1 MSTSGRF
8 SGALRT
14 GGKHVADRVALL
26 FSAKGAG
33 FQRLAESHA
42 ASVAGDT
49 LVALAL
55 ASTLFFSVP
64 STTARDRVA
73 LYLLLTLAPFAIL
86 GPLLGRIFER
96 FRGAYRGG
104 LMVSSLA
111 RVVFAIVM
119 MFGIDS
125 LWLYPV
131 AFGLLVFSRIH
142 GISKAS
148 MLPVV
153 LDSPQELITANTQ
166 LAKIG
171 VLASAVVIPP
181 GVLAV
186 RFVSPILALV
196 LAVVAFIVA
205 SLAASLLPTFDVHPQ
220 EGGGRAARRAVPRSV
235 RLARLATAGVRLLN
249 GYLLLLVAFAFRDVD
264 AGVLDFGALLAAAGL
279 GFFIAAF
286 VTPLIER
293 RVPEEPMVVAALA
306 VAAAAAFIA
315 SQGLSLL
322 VAGVLAAAAGFAWGT
337 AKFGFD
343 GLLQMTVAPAARGR
357 AFTTSE
363 TLFQLAW
370 VVGAIIPVTITIDD
384 TLGLNAAG
392 VVALVIQVVYVTALL
407 VPIAVARR
415 AAAERDRSDSET
427 ADLSDLI

>member
-1 MSTSGRF
+1 MSTSGGF
-8 SGALRT
+8 SGALRSS
-14 GGKHVADRVALL
+14 GRVVADRVGLL

-42 ASVAGDT
+42 ANVAGDT

-86 GPLLGRIFER
+86 GPVLGRIFDR
-96 FRGAYRGG
+96 YRGAYRGG
-104 LMVSSLA
+104 LMVASGA
-111 RVVFAIVM
+111 RVVLAIVM

-142 GISKAS
+142 GISRAS

-153 LDSPQELITANTQ
+153 LDSPHELITANTQ

-186 RFVSPILALV
+186 RFVSPVLALV
-196 LAVVAFIVA
+196 FAAVAFGVSA
-205 SLAASLLPTFDVHPQ
+205 LAASLLPSLEALPSSDRSTSR
-220 EGGGRAARRAVPRSV
+220 GAGVPRSV
-235 RLARLATAGVRLLN
+235 RLARLATAGVRFLN
-249 GYLLLLVAFAFRDVD
+249 GYLLLLVAFAFRDAE

-279 GFFIAAF
+279 GFFISAF

-306 VAAAAAFIA
+306 VAAAAAFVA
-315 SQGLSLL
+315 SHGLTLP

-343 GLLQMTVAPAARGR
+343 GLLQMTVAPRARGR
-357 AFTTSE
+357 AFTISE
-363 TLFQLAW
+363 TMFQLAW
-370 VVGAIIPVTITIDD
+370 VVGAIIPVAVTVDE

-392 VVALVIQVVYVTALL
+392 AVALVIQVVYVTALL

-415 AAAERDRSDSET
+415 AAAEERAVEPDEP
-427 ADLSDLI
+427 DLSELI